1 MDNQPHFRLS
11 SARSTRCRGAQGR
24 RIFLAAGLLVLA
36 VAAGCNSPKIQNRQ
50 PLVSGKLPYPG
61 VIWVHPF
68 AATAAEVPA
77 DSTLAKNFLVEDAA
91 KTPEQIAEGREIGKA
106 IAEDLAGRIR
116 DLGVPAKIGYR
127 GAQPAV
133 NDIVLRGYL
142 ISIEEGDANKRVG
155 IGFKAGASNL
165 ETAMEAFQVTQNGL
179 RKLGSGTL
187 ASSSGKT
194 PGVAVGAVMYAVTKS
209 PAGLL
214 VGGAMKVHGEESGK
228 STLQGRFDAT
238 TEAIA
243 KLLEEKFREYGWI
256 R

>member
-1 MDNQPHFRLS
+1 MDEQPQP
-11 SARSTRCRGAQGR
+11 RSPTTTPTGLCAVRGRAVCKVAGMVW
-24 RIFLAAGLLVLA
+24 LAI
-36 VAAGCNSPKIQNRQ
+36 AAGCNSPKITSRQ
-50 PLVSGKLPYPG
+50 PLVSGRLPYPG

-68 AATAAEVPA
+68 ATTAAEVPA
-77 DSTLAKNFLVEDAA
+77 DSTLAKNFQVEDAA
-91 KTPEQIAEGREIGKA
+91 KTPEQITEGREIGKA

-142 ISIEEGDANKRVG
+142 ISLEEGDATKRVG
-155 IGFKAGASNL
+155 IGFKAGASHL
-165 ETAMEAFQVTQNGL
+165 ETAMEAYQVTQAGL

-194 PGVAVGAVMYAVTKS
+194 PGVAVGAAMYAVTKS

-214 VGGAMKVHGEESGK
+214 VGGAMKAHGEESGK
-228 STLQGRFDAT
+228 STLQGRVEAT